1 MFLDRFRGVGA
12 PLMISRLGGPTGDEP
27 GRRSFDL
34 VLLRRTRIS
43 ANVMR
48 ITMGGFE
55 LLDFSYRG
63 GDHRCSVFIPCPD
76 EQIRR
81 LMVPAIVDPWTGAAQ
96 CAFIAA
102 LSRPLR
108 RRLTVRAFRPD
119 LLELDFDIVLHGD
132 SPLSHWT
139 REAAPGTSVRV
150 IDEGRKYYVAR
161 DTRWQLLAADEAGTP
176 AALAVAES
184 TPETVPTT
192 VYLGGTSFGGERDAA
207 LGPHVTVIQV
217 SRLEGNTRVGRAL
230 RTAVLDKATSMIP
243 DKVGIA
249 GERSF
254 AKALCADLHAAG
266 VPRKAIQAGIYW
278 KAH

>member
-12 PLMISRLGGPTGDEP
+12 PLGVFRSGGTTSFEP
-27 GRRSFDL
+27 GRRCFDL
-34 VLLRRTRIS
+34 VLMRRTYIS
-43 ANVMR
+43 PNTVR
-48 ITMGGFE
+48 ITLGGFE

-63 GDHRCSVFIPCPD
+63 GDHRCSVFIPWPD
-76 EQIRR
+76 EQARR
-81 LMVPAIVDPWTGAAQ
+81 WVVPAIADPWTGAAQ
-96 CAFIAA
+96 YAFVAA

-119 LLELDFDIVLHGD
+119 LLEMDFDVVLHGD

-139 REAAPGTSVRV
+139 REAALGTSVRV
-150 IDEGRKYYVAR
+150 IDEGRKYYVSR
-161 DTRWQLLAADEAGTP
+161 DIRWQLLVADEAGAP
-176 AALAVAES
+176 AALAVAEA

-192 VYLGGTSFGGERDAA
+192 VYIEGASFGGEDAA
-207 LGPHVTVIQV
+207 IGPHVTVIRLP
-217 SRLEGNTRVGRAL
+217 RLEGNARAAQAV
-230 RTAVLDKATSMIP
+230 RAAVLDKATSMIP

-266 VPRKAIQAGIYW
+266 VPRKAIQAGTYW
-278 KAH
+278 KAR